1 MILFAHHP
9 GASSIIEHN
18 PMHIPIIV
26 CSVGIIIFCVIQFAL
41 YKHYMDI
48 NR

>member
-9 GASSIIEHN
+9 SASSIIEHN

>member
-26 CSVGIIIFCVIQFAL
+26 ASLAIIVFCLFQFAM